1 MKVTITRHPSADVGT
16 FGMLVA
22 ERGPLTFSC
31 YTGELPWRDNKS
43 NVSCIPAGVYQATR
57 HDSRKFGKVYLVNSV
72 PKRAGILIHAA
83 NYFGNRDLGLRTDV
97 EGCIGLGMGIAILDG
112 QQALTHSRHAISA
125 FEFFLSFGN
134 FELEIINK

>member
-1 MKVTITRHPSADVGT
+1 MKVVITRQASTDAGT

-22 ERGPLTFSC
+22 KRGLLTFSC
-31 YTGELPWRDNKS
+31 YTGELPWRDNK
-43 NVSCIPAGVYQATR
+43 NNISCIPAGVYQVTR
-57 HDSRKFGKVYLVNSV
+57 HESRKFGKVYLINNV
-72 PKRAGILIHAA
+72 PKRAGILMHAA

-97 EGCIGLGMGIAILDG
+97 EGCIGLGMGIAMLDG

-134 FELEIINK
+134 FDLEIVDP